1 MMAGIY
7 LHIPFC
13 KSKCPYCN
21 FFSVASLKTEEVFL
35 SALYHEIGI
44 RKDYLG
50 NQAISTIYF
59 GGGSPSILNPVQISN
74 ILDKLLS
81 VFKVEAGTEVSL
93 EANPDDITA
102 ENLDEWKKA
111 GINRLSIGIQSFEEA
126 DLKYLGRVH
135 SGEQAERSV
144 RLALEKGFQNMSVD
158 FIYGMP
164 TLTDKAFISNL
175 EKAVSFGIPHISA
188 YALTVEPKTAMEVMI
203 RKNSITGPDEEK
215 TVFQFSLLMQYLGS
229 VNYEHYEI
237 SNFSH
242 PGLYSRHN
250 SSYWNGEHY
259 LGLGPSAHSFNG
271 ISRQWNPAGI
281 NKYAG
286 LIHSGQPQFETEIL
300 SLQQKYNEYVMTSL
314 RTKWGTSLEHIRNS
328 FGESNAAFFKDQA
341 QKYILNSDLLEN
353 EGVFILSDKG
363 KLFADSIS
371 SDLFLEND

>member
-1 MMAGIY
+1 MAGIY

-44 RKDYLG
+44 RKEYIG
-50 NQAISTIYF
+50 NQAVSTIYF
-59 GGGSPSILNPVQISN
+59 GGGSPSILSPVQISN

-81 VFKVEAGTEVSL
+81 VFKVEAGAEVSL
-93 EANPDDITA
+93 EANPDDVTA
-102 ENLDEWKKA
+102 QNLDEWKKA
-111 GINRLSIGIQSFEEA
+111 GINRLSIGMQSFEEA

-203 RKNSITGPDEEK
+203 RKNSIIGPDEEK
-215 TVFQFSLLMQYLGS
+215 TVSQFSLLMQYLGR

-237 SNFSH
+237 SNFCL
-242 PGLYSRHN
+242 PGMYSRHN

-271 ISRQWNPAGI
+271 ISRQWNPAGM

-286 LIHSGQPQFETEIL
+286 LIHSDRPHFETEIL
-300 SLQQKYNEYVMTSL
+300 SLPQKYNEYVMTSL
-314 RTKWGTSLEHIRNS
+314 RTMWGTRLEYIRNS
-328 FGESNAAFFKDQA
+328 FGESRALYFKA
-341 QKYILNSDLLEN
+341 QSIPYVHSCDLLEN
-353 EGVFILSDKG
+353 EGIYTLSDKG
-363 KLFADSIS
+363 KLFADRVS
-371 SDLFLEND
+371 SDLFIGND